1 MAGGRFR
8 FEDIG
13 QGVGFETAGKVLKE
27 NTLGFEDIL
36 KQELAPVSILQEVQK
51 LNIKP
56 KEKKEDPFAPN
67 VDVKAVEDAVSTPEF
82 QQRIRGLSPEAQE
95 EEVLKEIEALEKAAG
110 VKLSQASGT
119 ARDPAS
125 EEDAILN
132 EQEAE
137 AKVAGEQN
145 KLEKRQRINFA
156 DLLSQNNI
164 ASKLEAD
171 LIKAKA
177 NTEFIINQKVVDGIV
192 DSVQQGKQ
200 FQFKKDEN
208 RKEAFLRIA
217 LAKIANQGKSGKGP
231 SETLLR
237 ADLKSIEKHEAF
249 IQQKQKD
256 FKTLGVSDPTRALRN
271 DPEMRQK
278 TEALIDSLSSGTAK
292 KKARQKFRQFLPQ
305 VPSSGAKG
313 ASLSSQGT
321 VLKTVNWMLQPANR
335 AVIQGL
341 GQDELLR
348 FISKKLENSP
358 TGATADMVDQIKN
371 QFNKALGRSVLG
383 L

>member
-56 KEKKEDPFAPN
+56 KEEKEDPFAPN